1 MKFDRYL
8 HLLEKGRTGANVGGE
23 GSLHFMQPKIQQG
36 QLQDHFVHDS
46 KFIKIFPNTK
56 FNPRNFFQ
64 EWHVVGH
71 FLSPSYHPYTLC
83 L

>member
-8 HLLEKGRTGANVGGE
+8 HLIEKGRTGANGGGE

-46 KFIKIFPNTK
+46 KFIKIFLTPSST
-56 FNPRNFFQ
+56 Q
-64 EWHVVGH
+64 EIS
-71 FLSPSYHPYTLC
+71 FKSDTL
-83 L
+83 LVIF

>member
-8 HLLEKGRTGANVGGE
+8 HLIEKGRTGANVGGE

-46 KFIKIFPNTK
+46 KFIKIFLTPSLT
-56 FNPRNFFQ
+56 Q
-64 EWHVVGH
+64 EIS
-71 FLSPSYHPYTLC
+71 FKSDTL
-83 L
+83 LVIF

>member
-8 HLLEKGRTGANVGGE
+8 HLIEKGRTGANVGGE

-46 KFIKIFPNTK
+46 KFIKIFLTPSST
-56 FNPRNFFQ
+56 Q
-64 EWHVVGH
+64 EIS
-71 FLSPSYHPYTLC
+71 FKSDTL
-83 L
+83 LVIF